1 MTDADK
7 LNYVQRY
14 INEYTQTW
22 ETWDDFK
29 QFLNN
34 MTKAKVKTF
43 LKNRL
48 AVEQANGNEIIVN
61 EQGKIDTLTELDD
74 EINNL

>member
-1 MTDADK
+1 MTDKDK

-14 INEYTQTW
+14 IQEYTQTW
-22 ETWDDFK
+22 ETWADFV

-34 MTKAKVKTF
+34 VTKAKVKTF

-48 AVEQANGNEIIVN
+48 KAEQAEGSEVITN
-61 EQGKIDTLTELDD
+61 EQGKIDTLTDLDE

>member
-14 INEYTQTW
+14 IAEYTQTW

-29 QFLNN
+29 AFLDNV
-34 MTKAKVKTF
+34 TKAKVKTF

-48 AVEQANGNEIIVN
+48 AAEQAGGNGIITN
-61 EQGKIDTLTELDD
+61 EQRKIDILTTLDD
-74 EINNL
+74 EIDNL